1 MATPALHPTGPAP
14 NTSTGRA
21 GPPPPRHSIRWSS
34 TISKRFSP
42 KPPRTTAWA
51 TVSLY
56 GWRRT
61 CERIYDAASSPTASL
76 AYGVRTAATSG
87 SSRSH
92 ANPGASVHHV
102 IRAAWPRSPPTSR
115 ITCCL
120 AFPVRQWVPSLPKRL
135 RPFLH
140 HNPKIAGAVVRIF
153 IRAVRRICPHR
164 GRGPSRRRTAAPILC
179 STTFRAGTPLRT
191 RRHRFP
197 HRARA
202 QARLSA
208 TLAGARRP
216 RRARALSAPPPRA
229 ARSPHPAPARPSP
242 PISRGSRAPRAAP
255 PPRPSRP
262 RTARPRAIFASTRH
276 WPSIPARPSLSQKRT
291 LSPPRPSTG
300 MAREPP

>member
-1 MATPALHPTGPAP
+1 MAAPRVRRQAPPWRPRLCDSRDTDSNPALHPTGPAP

-21 GPPPPRHSIRWSS
+21 GPPPRHSIRWSS

-120 AFPVRQWVPSLPKRL
+120 
-135 RPFLH
+135 
-140 HNPKIAGAVVRIF
+140 
-153 IRAVRRICPHR
+153 
-164 GRGPSRRRTAAPILC
+164 
-179 STTFRAGTPLRT
+179 TF
-191 RRHRFP
+191 
-197 HRARA
+197 
-202 QARLSA
+202 
-208 TLAGARRP
+208 
-216 RRARALSAPPPRA
+216 
-229 ARSPHPAPARPSP
+229 
-242 PISRGSRAPRAAP
+242 
-255 PPRPSRP
+255 PRPP
-262 RTARPRAIFASTRH
+262 MGAE
-276 WPSIPARPSLSQKRT
+276 PSEAAAGRWIGYS
-291 LSPPRPSTG
+291 
-300 MAREPP
+300 

>member
-1 MATPALHPTGPAP
+1 MAE
-14 NTSTGRA
+14 
-21 GPPPPRHSIRWSS
+21 
-34 TISKRFSP
+34 
-42 KPPRTTAWA
+42 
-51 TVSLY
+51 V
-56 GWRRT
+56 
-61 CERIYDAASSPTASL
+61 AAHITD
-76 AYGVRTAATSG
+76 
-87 SSRSH
+87 
-92 ANPGASVHHV
+92 HV
-102 IRAAWPRSPPTSR
+102 LPH
-115 ITCCL
+115 L
-120 AFPVRQWVPSLPKRL
+120 PVRQWVLSLPKRL

-140 HNPKIAGAVVRIF
+140 HNPRIAGAVVRIF
-153 IRAVRRICPHR
+153 IRAGRRVCPHR

-179 STTFRAGTPLRT
+179 STAFRAGTPLRT

-208 TLAGARRP
+208 TQAGARRP
-216 RRARALSAPPPRA
+216 HRARALSAPTPRA

-242 PISRGSRAPRAAP
+242 PISRGPRAPRAAP

>member
-1 MATPALHPTGPAP
+1 MAAPRVRRQAPPWRPRLCDSRDTDSNPALHPTGPAP

-21 GPPPPRHSIRWSS
+21 GPPPRHSIRWSS

-120 AFPVRQWVPSLPKRL
+120 TFPVRQWVLSLPKRL
-135 RPFLH
+135 LA
-140 HNPKIAGAVVRIF
+140 AG
-153 IRAVRRICPHR
+153 
-164 GRGPSRRRTAAPILC
+164 S
-179 STTFRAGTPLRT
+179 GTPRSVLEKRPGPIS
-191 RRHRFP
+191 RCQHLP
-197 HRARA
+197 
-202 QARLSA
+202 
-208 TLAGARRP
+208 LAC
-216 RRARALSAPPPRA
+216 RA
-229 ARSPHPAPARPSP
+229 ARRSASPGAPVPEEPMNILVPSVNVT
-242 PISRGSRAPRAAP
+242 
-255 PPRPSRP
+255 SRP
-262 RTARPRAIFASTRH
+262 LARFSEWSFA
-276 WPSIPARPSLSQKRT
+276 
-291 LSPPRPSTG
+291 
-300 MAREPP
+300 

>member
-1 MATPALHPTGPAP
+1 MLRRPPESTLFPSTTLFRSSATRAIRTVTPRCTRLGQPP

-21 GPPPPRHSIRWSS
+21 GPPPRHSIRWSS

-120 AFPVRQWVPSLPKRL
+120 
-135 RPFLH
+135 
-140 HNPKIAGAVVRIF
+140 
-153 IRAVRRICPHR
+153 
-164 GRGPSRRRTAAPILC
+164 
-179 STTFRAGTPLRT
+179 TF
-191 RRHRFP
+191 
-197 HRARA
+197 
-202 QARLSA
+202 
-208 TLAGARRP
+208 
-216 RRARALSAPPPRA
+216 
-229 ARSPHPAPARPSP
+229 
-242 PISRGSRAPRAAP
+242 
-255 PPRPSRP
+255 PRPP
-262 RTARPRAIFASTRH
+262 MGAE
-276 WPSIPARPSLSQKRT
+276 PSEAAAGRWIGYS
-291 LSPPRPSTG
+291 
-300 MAREPP
+300 